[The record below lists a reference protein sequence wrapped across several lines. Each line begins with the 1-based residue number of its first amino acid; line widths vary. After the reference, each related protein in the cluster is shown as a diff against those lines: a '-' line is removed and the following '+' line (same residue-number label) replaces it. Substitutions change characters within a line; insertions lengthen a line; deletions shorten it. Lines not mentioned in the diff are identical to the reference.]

1 MSEPSNF
8 IISEVLQGGYSKSKI
23 DRVVNY
29 VNSDV
34 ERMGELMNCFFGAD
48 TRVSQLAAGSICYV
62 AEKYPM
68 LVEPYLEKMLLLS
81 REPGIHNAIQRNTM
95 RILRDLKEIPASI
108 EGLAADTAFNFLE
121 NPNVAVAVRAFSMRV
136 LFKISK
142 KEPDLQ
148 KELKLIIENFLP
160 NETLPGFTSTAKDI
174 LKLIDKENSIKNKM

>member
-8 IISEVLQGGYSKSKI
+8 IISEVLQGVYSKSKI

-29 VNSDV
+29 VSSDA
-34 ERMGELMNCFFGAD
+34 ERMGELMDCFFGAD
-48 TRVSQLAAGSICYV
+48 TRVSQLAAGSICLV
-62 AEKYPM
+62 AEKYPI

-81 REPGIHNAIQRNTM
+81 RAPGICNAIQRNTM
-95 RILRDLKEIPASI
+95 RILRNLTEIPASV

-121 NPNVAVAVRAFSMRV
+121 NPRMAVAVRAFSMRV
-136 LFKISK
+136 LYKISK

-148 KELKLIIENFLP
+148 NELKLIIETFLP

-174 LKLIDKENSIKNKM
+174 LRLMEKE